1 MHFTKNPGIHPSINS
16 LDNSISQS
24 RQSDNFFHQKVID
37 SFIDGILIVS
47 EQGDWIQSNDLAQ
60 RICEEITQ
68 NKSQPNSVPQ
78 AIWRVCQSLIES
90 RQLYP
95 NPSVMIESEIQTDK
109 SRTFRIRVQWVELQE
124 IPHSCLLVILE
135 DRYQSLQSLVFA
147 EIEKYGLTPREAEVW
162 LLYRANYS
170 RKEIAAELFISI
182 DTVKK
187 HLKNIKTK
195 QDKFLCI
202 EDWRKELVLN

>member
-1 MHFTKNPGIHPSINS
+1 MNLTQNPGIHPSINS
-16 LDNSISQS
+16 LENSLSQVSQS
-24 RQSDNFFHQKVID
+24 ESFLHQKVID
-37 SFIDGILIVS
+37 SFIDGILVVS
-47 EQGDWIQSNDLAQ
+47 EQGDWIQSNHLAQ

-78 AIWRVCQSLIES
+78 SIWRVCQSLIES

-95 NPSVMIESEIQTDK
+95 NSSLMSESEIQTDK
-109 SRTFRIRVQWVELQE
+109 SRIFRIRVQWVELQE

-135 DRYQSLQSLVFA
+135 DRYQSLQSLVLA
-147 EIEKYGLTPREAEVW
+147 EIEKYGLTSREAEVW

-170 RKEIAAELFISI
+170 RKEIAAELFICI

-187 HLKNIKTK
+187 HLKNIKAK
-195 QDKFLCI
+195 QEKFLYI
-202 EDWRKELVLN
+202 EGWRKELVLN